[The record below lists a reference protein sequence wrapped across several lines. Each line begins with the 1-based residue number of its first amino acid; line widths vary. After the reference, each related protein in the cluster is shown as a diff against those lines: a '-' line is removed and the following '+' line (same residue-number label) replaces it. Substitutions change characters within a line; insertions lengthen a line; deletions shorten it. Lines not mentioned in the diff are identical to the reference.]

1 MIPVLILLFLVILIL
16 AIYFWYITIPIGI
29 LFFVYLKRDKI
40 RAYFNKKNEQR
51 CFRKFLTCHKKDPK
65 SATLYLIKNSKVS
78 KLELEKIL
86 GKDDEALFSIDHLYP
101 KLLKIGLDEESIFKL
116 PKYLILKFENLF
128 INSYNAYSGTAS
140 NYDENIK
147 NVVINN
153 CDNCYANYVRYS
165 NINSGTNRSTNNS
178 SQSSHNNRKYYDSS
192 KKTQESS
199 YDYSYDYG
207 ENNYYKNNTY
217 SSYSKKKTTKE
228 NRIIERLRKFDLTEA
243 QAEIIFGKAWPSKL
257 GVLEWRFFFV
267 VKELEIKLKYD
278 YKNKYRIKLG
288 DLLQK
293 VILIIQKVINENPDL
308 QSRYEANTQSSYDFS
323 GTSNNGRGPFDN
335 FYDEYYQDDWQ
346 NPNSEQYTG
355 DSYREQNR
363 DSGGN
368 YDYTEF
374 QNEDILSAYDILG
387 LQLDATLEQI
397 KEKYRELILRYHPDR
412 NKSPNA
418 NIKTIEINTAYE
430 LIIGSK
436 KFKVKN

>member
-1 MIPVLILLFLVILIL
+1 MI
-16 AIYFWYITIPIGI
+16 
-29 LFFVYLKRDKI
+29 RQ
-40 RAYFNKKNEQR
+40 KK
-51 CFRKFLTCHKKDPK
+51 HKKD
-65 SATLYLIKNSKVS
+65 
-78 KLELEKIL
+78 
-86 GKDDEALFSIDHLYP
+86 
-101 KLLKIGLDEESIFKL
+101 
-116 PKYLILKFENLF
+116 
-128 INSYNAYSGTAS
+128 
-140 NYDENIK
+140 
-147 NVVINN
+147 
-153 CDNCYANYVRYS
+153 
-165 NINSGTNRSTNNS
+165 
-178 SQSSHNNRKYYDSS
+178 
-192 KKTQESS
+192 S